1 MSDFRVWECQI
12 CGWIYDEAKG
22 SPDDGIPAGT
32 RWEDIP
38 DDWAC
43 PECGA
48 TKDEFVMLAVVGS
61 APAQQQQATP
71 SATIAPATTKAPQ
84 SPAGRIWECMVCG
97 WVYDESKG
105 APEEGIAPGTRWED
119 IPEDWTC
126 PECGVGKEDFDMVLV
141 KPPEP
146 AAAGAEAEQ
155 APIESAPPA
164 LDDTPPLVIIGTGLA
179 GYHLAKEFR
188 KLDQRTPLT
197 LITGDDGTF
206 YSKPLL
212 SASLAHGKTPQQLA
226 TASAE
231 DMAKELNAEILV
243 HTHVTNLD
251 RSAKLL
257 TLVSDSG
264 GISAALP
271 YGRLVFATG
280 ANCAPLPPVQGSGLS
295 RLFRVNNLADY
306 HRFRTALANRKRVL
320 LIGAGLI
327 GCEFA
332 NDLIQAGYSVDV
344 VDLQPWPLANLLPE
358 AAGRDMQNA
367 LENAGVRF
375 HFGAGVSQLDQQ
387 GGGIRA
393 QLADGRVIEADIA
406 LAALGLKPNTS
417 LAEAAGIDVRR
428 GIETNRQL
436 QTSDADIFALGDCAE
451 VDGHNLFFV
460 APLTQSARALAQ
472 TLTGTPT
479 PVQYG
484 SLPVAVKTTL
494 RPTVVCP
501 PRIGSYAEGAADWK
515 VTKLADGIVAEFV
528 DNRGQLLGFALTGS
542 GIAQRDNLTQRCA
555 PLMDPS

>member
-22 SPDDGIPAGT
+22 SPDDGIPPGT

-48 TKDEFVMLAVVGS
+48 TKDEFEMLAVVATAPGHKPQASTQSKQVAATAAQSTAVHS
-61 APAQQQQATP
+61 A
-71 SATIAPATTKAPQ
+71 
-84 SPAGRIWECMVCG
+84 AGRIWECMVCG
-97 WVYDESKG
+97 WIYDEAKG

-119 IPEDWTC
+119 IPADWTC

-141 KPPEP
+141 SQPD
-146 AAAGAEAEQ
+146 AEAPGEQ
-155 APIESAPPA
+155 PAEHIRPA
-164 LDDTPPLVIIGTGLA
+164 LDDTLPLVIIGTGLA
-179 GYHLAKEFR
+179 GYHLAREFR
-188 KLDQRTPLT
+188 KLDQRTPLM

-226 TASAE
+226 TATAE

-264 GISAALP
+264 GISAELA

-280 ANCAPLPPVQGSGLS
+280 ANCAPLPPIEGNGLS
-295 RLFRVNNLADY
+295 RLFRVNSLTDY

-320 LIGAGLI
+320 LMGAGLI
-327 GCEFA
+327 GCELA
-332 NDLIQAGYSVDV
+332 NDLIQAGYNVEV
-344 VDLQPWPLANLLPE
+344 VDPQSWPLANLLPE
-358 AAGRDMQNA
+358 AAGRDIQTS
-367 LENAGVRF
+367 LENAGVHF
-375 HFGAGVSQLDQQ
+375 HFGHSVNRLQQHAGGV
-387 GGGIRA
+387 RA
-393 QLADGRVIEADIA
+393 ELADGNTLDADLA
-406 LAALGLKPNTS
+406 LAALGLIPNTG
-417 LAEAAGIDVRR
+417 LAEAAGLGVRR
-428 GIETNRQL
+428 GIVTSRQL
-436 QTSDADIFALGDCAE
+436 QTNDPDIFALGDCAE
-451 VDGHNLFFV
+451 VDGHNLFYV

-472 TLTGTPT
+472 TLNGTPT
-479 PVQYG
+479 PVRFG
-484 SLPVAVKTTL
+484 CLPVAVKTTL

-501 PRIGSYAEGAADWK
+501 PRSAEVTGDWK
-515 VTKLADGIVAEFV
+515 VTRLDDGIVAEYL
-528 DNRGQLLGFALTGS
+528 DASGQLHGFALTGS
-542 GIAQRDNLTQRCA
+542 GITERDVLSQRCQ
-555 PLMDPS
+555 PLMATEG